1 MLALGIDP
9 AAAQGWLE
17 YRSPGGGY
25 RVEFPGKPEVTTED
39 VKAGTATIRVN
50 MAMVERGNDVAFLT
64 IDSPRS
70 ASSVL
75 LDPQKALDQARDGA
89 IKEGE
94 RKLREETR
102 VTVGGLPA
110 RRVIIDIPP
119 KKLVTVALFVLGP
132 ERLYQAIAVVP
143 PGQEGS
149 ADVER
154 FLNSFAPVN

>member
-1 MLALGIDP
+1 MLALGIGP
-9 AAAQGWLE
+9 AAAQDWIE
-17 YRSPGGGY
+17 YRPPGGGY
-25 RVEFPGKPEVTTED
+25 RVEFPGKPEVTTQD
-39 VKAGTATIRVN
+39 VKAGTATIRAN
-50 MAMVERGNDVAFLT
+50 MALVELRNDVAFLT

-70 ASSVL
+70 ESSIQ
-75 LDPQKALDQARDGA
+75 LDPQKALDLARDGA
-89 IKEGE
+89 MKNPGH
-94 RKLREETR
+94 KLREETHL
-102 VTVGGLPA
+102 TVGGLPA

-119 KKLVTVALFVLGP
+119 KKLVSVALFVLGP